1 MTAPNAALNAGSN
14 ATLNA
19 DAAELDKFAALA
31 HHWWDAGGELVTL
44 HHINPLRLNWI
55 DAQRPLQGARV
66 LDVGCGGGILADAM
80 ARKGAEVLG
89 IDLAE
94 KSLQAARLHAL
105 EAETPRVSYR
115 AVAAEA
121 LAAQEPASFD
131 VVTCMEMLE
140 HVPDPAAIVAAC
152 AALVKPGGQVFF
164 STLNRNPKSW
174 LMAIAGA
181 EYALRLLPQGTHDYT
196 RFIRPSELAAFCRAA
211 GLSVQRVSGLHYN
224 PLTRR
229 CWLTPDASVNYML
242 SALRPA

>member
-1 MTAPNAALNAGSN
+1 MQNTVNVDADEIEKFSRLAA
-14 ATLNA
+14 
-19 DAAELDKFAALA
+19 K
-31 HHWWDAGGELVTL
+31 WWDKYGEFKPL
-44 HHINPLRLNWI
+44 HDINPLRLDYI
-55 DAQRPLQGARV
+55 DRNAALAGKTV
-66 LDVGCGGGILADAM
+66 VDVGCGGGILADAM

>member
-1 MTAPNAALNAGSN
+1 MTAPNAVLNVGSN

-19 DAAELDKFAALA
+19 DVAELDKFAALA
-31 HHWWDAGGELVTL
+31 HHWWDAGGELATL
-44 HHINPLRLNWI
+44 HHINPLRLDWI

-121 LAAQEPASFD
+121 LGLAD
-131 VVTCMEMLE
+131 LTNT
-140 HVPDPAAIVAAC
+140 IK
-152 AALVKPGGQVFF
+152 LVHAN
-164 STLNRNPKSW
+164 LNRD
-174 LMAIAGA
+174 
-181 EYALRLLPQGTHDYT
+181 LRLIGLLRVMFDPRITLQQQVSDQLKRHYGDRVFDTVIPRNVRLAEAPSYGLPGIVFDSHAKGSQA
-196 RFIRPSELAAFCRAA
+196 FIAFAHEM
-211 GLSVQRVSGLHYN
+211 VQRGLQ
-224 PLTRR
+224 
-229 CWLTPDASVNYML
+229 A
-242 SALRPA
+242 